1 MDTDIISGSIVVG
14 VDGSDHANRAVVWA
28 AEQADRERR
37 PLVVAHGLRGTLPLE
52 VDWFGP
58 SGGAPAALERAR
70 TDTAQVLLDE
80 AVQLATSLRP
90 GTGVRPLLA
99 RDDPREVLIVAS
111 RSAHLVVVGSHGRS
125 VWRSLALGSVSSA
138 VSRHAS
144 CPVVVTHAGTSTAGR
159 GVLVGAD
166 GTADSLPVIEFAFRQ
181 ASLQR
186 TTLTVMHCYWDI
198 AGQRAHGRLVG
209 PEETGVDDL
218 RLMLSES
225 VAGFSEKFPDV
236 AVDLQLARGLVD
248 LALTDGDPS
257 QSLLVVGR
265 RDTALWSRLLYGSAT
280 TAVLEHA
287 RGTVAVVPEPTSAD
301 DH

>member
-1 MDTDIISGSIVVG
+1 MDTDNTSGSILVG

-37 PLVVAHGLRGTLPLE
+37 PLVVVHGLRGTLPLE

-70 TDTAQVLLDE
+70 SDTAQVLLDE

-90 GTGVRPLLA
+90 GTQVRPLLA
-99 RDDPREVLIVAS
+99 RDDPREVLIAAS
-111 RSAHLVVVGSHGRS
+111 RTAHLVVVGSHGRS
-125 VWRSLALGSVSSA
+125 VWRSLAMGSVSSA
-138 VSRHAS
+138 VSRHAA
-144 CPVVVTHAGTSTAGR
+144 CPVVVTHAGTSSTAR

-166 GTADSLPVIEFAFRQ
+166 GTTDSLPVIEFAFRQ
-181 ASLQR
+181 ACLQR
-186 TTLTVMHCYWDI
+186 TPLTVMHCYWDV
-198 AGQRAHGRLVG
+198 AGQQAHGRLVG
-209 PEETGVDDL
+209 PEEPGLDDL

-225 VAGFSEKFPDV
+225 VAGFCEKFPDV
-236 AVDLQLARGLVD
+236 TVDLQLARGLVD
-248 LALTDGDPS
+248 LALTEGSPS
-257 QSLLVVGR
+257 QSLVVVGR

-287 RGTVAVVPEPTSAD
+287 RGTVAVVPEPTSASA
-301 DH
+301 H